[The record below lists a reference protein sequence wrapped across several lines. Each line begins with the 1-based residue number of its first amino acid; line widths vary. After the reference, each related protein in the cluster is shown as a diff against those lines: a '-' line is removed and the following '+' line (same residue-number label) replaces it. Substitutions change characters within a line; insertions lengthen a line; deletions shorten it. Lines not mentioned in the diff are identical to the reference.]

1 MLIPEN
7 YFEKVYAGFLGKCI
21 GIRLGAPVEPA
32 LWNMD
37 RIEKVYGFIDRY
49 VKPYKTFAADDDSN
63 GPAYFIRALIDD
75 ARDGEPGSIMP
86 VKVLEC
92 FGGEGMES
100 VLNILHI

>member
-75 ARDGEPGSIMP
+75 ARDGELSPEDVAKAWLNYAREGVGM
-86 VKVLEC
+86 
-92 FGGEGMES
+92 FWWGGE
-100 VLNILHI
+100 